1 MSTCPDQQEP
11 RRDYYRDAPPSR
23 MNSVA
28 EQLIALVEEF
38 EAELGKGNVPPAFA
52 ERLAQLRQ
60 SAERL
65 K

>member
-1 MSTCPDQQEP
+1 MSTSPDQQEP
-11 RRDYYRDAPPSR
+11 RRVDYLDASASR
-23 MNSVA
+23 TNSVA
-28 EQLIALVEEF
+28 EQLIALVEAF
-38 EAELGKGNVPPAFA
+38 EADLGEGNVPPAFA